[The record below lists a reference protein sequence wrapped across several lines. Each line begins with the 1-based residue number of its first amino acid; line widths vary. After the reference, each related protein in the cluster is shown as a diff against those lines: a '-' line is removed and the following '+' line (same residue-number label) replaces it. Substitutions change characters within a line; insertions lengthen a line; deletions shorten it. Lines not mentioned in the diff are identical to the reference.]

1 MKRRIIIIIAFTVLF
16 IVSLLVGVSK
26 SVSIKALLEGNS
38 EAWTLFLTSRMPRTI
53 VIVLTAS
60 SLSIAGLIMQTLSRN
75 KFISPSTVGT
85 TDAAAMGVLLGYLL
99 FANQNIYIR
108 FIFAFT
114 FALASSIIFINLI
127 NKIKFK
133 NIIYIPL
140 IGLMFGGLIA
150 AITSIIA
157 YETDM
162 LQVVSSLRVGSF
174 SHIGVLNSRIL
185 IILIPPLV
193 LSFIYAAK
201 FNIVGIGE
209 EFATNLG
216 VNYKRVLYFGLILT
230 SIISAASFLVV
241 GPLPFLGLII
251 PNIVTLYYGN
261 NIKKNIIDVA
271 LFGSTFVLLND
282 IFSRIIIFPYEM
294 SVGFTMGISGA
305 IIFLFLIFRQV
316 RLND

>member
-1 MKRRIIIIIAFTVLF
+1 MKKRVFIIIAFIVLF
-16 IVSLLVGVSK
+16 IISLFVGVSNK
-26 SVSIKALLEGNS
+26 VSIKSLLNGNH
-38 EAWTLFLTSRMPRTI
+38 EAWNLFLSSRMPRTV

-60 SLSIAGLIMQTLSRN
+60 SLSIAGLIMQTISRN

-85 TDAAAMGVLLGYLL
+85 TDAAALGVLIGYLI
-99 FANQNIYIR
+99 FSNQNIYIR

-114 FALASSIIFINLI
+114 FALVSSFIFINLI

-140 IGLMFGGLIA
+140 IGLMFGGLLS

-157 YETDM
+157 YETNM
-162 LQVVSSLRVGSF
+162 LQVISSLRVGTF
-174 SHIGVLNSRIL
+174 AHIGVLNSRIL
-185 IILIPPLV
+185 IILIPPLI

-201 FNIVGIGE
+201 FNIVGVGE

-216 VNYKRVLYFGLILT
+216 VNYKRVLYVGLVLT

-251 PNIVTLYYGN
+251 PNIVTLYLGN
-261 NIKKNIIDVA
+261 NVKKNLIDVA
-271 LFGSTFVLLND
+271 LFGSVFVLLND

-294 SVGFTMGISGA
+294 SVGFTMGVTGA

-316 RLND
+316 KRNG